1 MTVTR
6 RQLLAAGATAGMGT
20 VAGCTGFLRDSLS
33 STAAT
38 VPGATL
44 EDTGYSEHTV
54 DQVVIERTVG
64 RFGIDRT
71 VEVRN
76 WYAEYDRSVALDA
89 LGLTRVQASVIAAFT
104 TPQVSFLG
112 ETFNPVGNY
121 STDDLVELIQNR
133 YDRLEDVQYVDEEPI
148 SILDTETALARY
160 EARAR
165 LLSAETTLDVYLQLS
180 EPVPHENDFVICVA
194 AYPQVQGIETESDA
208 VRSLLKSL
216 EHG

>member
-6 RQLLAAGATAGMGT
+6 RQLLAAGATAGTAT

-38 VPGATL
+38 VPGAAL

-54 DQVVIERTVG
+54 DEVVIERTVG
-64 RFGIDRT
+64 RFGIDRS

-76 WYAEYDRSVALDA
+76 WYAEYDRSIALDA
-89 LGLTRVQASVIAAFT
+89 LGLTRVQAAVVAAFT

-112 ETFNPVGNY
+112 KTFNPVGNY
-121 STDDLVELIQNR
+121 STDDLVELIQDR

-148 SILDTETALARY
+148 SILGTETALVRY

-180 EPVPHENDFVICVA
+180 EPVAHENDFVIGVA
-194 AYPQVQGIETESDA
+194 AYPQVRGIETESDA
-208 VRSLLKSL
+208 VRSLLESL